1 MTTPFKPTRRHFL
14 ALAARL
20 GGLAAGIGLSSAR
33 AGRGRGGGNGG
44 GRGGG
49 NGGGRGGQCLL
60 RGTRISTHRGE
71 IPVEE
76 ILPGDLVRTSSG
88 SAAKVRWVGRQVH
101 DLEGALAARSSR
113 FPLDTVRPVRIARF
127 ALDDCTPKRD
137 LFVSPGHALLL
148 DGVLIPVFELING
161 VSIAPVEPG
170 SLGVADYFHVLL
182 ETHEVI
188 FAEGTPVETLL
199 VGDARDFE
207 GFLNGADYLDLWGP
221 PTAPM
226 KPFAPVLR
234 YRGASAHISAL
245 ARRACTPIADV
256 RDPLQVV
263 YDRIAERCGE
273 RAAA

>member
-1 MTTPFKPTRRHFL
+1 M
-14 ALAARL
+14 
-20 GGLAAGIGLSSAR
+20 
-33 AGRGRGGGNGG
+33 
-44 GRGGG
+44 
-49 NGGGRGGQCLL
+49 L

-76 ILPGDLVRTSSG
+76 ILPGDLVQTSCG
-88 SAAKVRWVGRQVH
+88 SAAKVRWVGQQVLE
-101 DLEGALAARSSR
+101 LEGALAARPPK
-113 FPLDTVRPVRIARF
+113 FAVDAARPVRIARF

-148 DGVLIPVFELING
+148 DGVLIPVLELING
-161 VSIAPVEPG
+161 VSIAPVEPS
-170 SLGVADYFHVLL
+170 SLRVAEYFHILL

-207 GFLNGADYLDLWGP
+207 GFLNGADYLETWGP

-226 KPFAPVLR
+226 KPFGPVLR
-234 YRGASAHISAL
+234 YRGASSHISAL
-245 ARRACTPIADV
+245 LRRACTPIADI

-263 YDRIAERCGE
+263 YDRIAERCGA